1 MSESENGKDRAKLCE
16 QNCREAVVAFC
27 EHKTSQAAAASM
39 KSGEGSYTGALRLD
53 LPAAFSAY
61 CTMRSTDRQEIL
73 MKDMHQGAIRME
85 RQSNEM
91 IRLTWWI
98 MAMTV
103 AVVVL
108 TGAVVILTIVQPCR
122 S

>member
-1 MSESENGKDRAKLCE
+1 MSESENGKNREACE

-27 EHKTSQAAAASM
+27 ECEKSQHYALSIMKDATAAWEPARTF
-39 KSGEGSYTGALRLD
+39 G

-61 CTMRSTDRQEIL
+61 CIMRSTDRQEIL
-73 MKDMHQGAIRME
+73 MNDMHQGAIRME

-108 TGAVVILTIVQPCR
+108 TGAVVILSIVQLCR

>member
-27 EHKTSQAAAASM
+27 EHKTSQAEAASM

-53 LPAAFSAY
+53 LPATFSAY

-73 MKDMHQGAIRME
+73 SKK
-85 RQSNEM
+85 M

-103 AVVVL
+103 AVIVL
-108 TGAVVILTIVQPCR
+108 SGAVVILSIVQLCR

>member
-1 MSESENGKDRAKLCE
+1 MSESENGKNREACE
-16 QNCREAVVAFC
+16 QNFREAVVAFC
-27 EHKTSQAAAASM
+27 EHKTSQAAA
-39 KSGEGSYTGALRLD
+39 GSLKNGTATWNRALELG

-61 CTMRSTDRQEIL
+61 CIMRSTDRQEIL
-73 MKDMHQGAIRME
+73 MNDMHQGAIRME
-85 RQSNEM
+85 KQSNEM